1 MTKVNNNYINN
12 LEAQA
17 VRLKNDSNG
26 NPRYYISCI
35 EFRDAEGNFIRPAF
49 ANMYRG
55 KKYGAGWVFQSY
67 SLAWDLG
74 RTIEKTEGLDL
85 LTT

>member
-1 MTKVNNNYINN
+1 MTNETNNYINN

-17 VRLKNDSNG
+17 VRLNNDING

-35 EFRDAEGNFIRPAF
+35 EFKDAEGNYIRPAF

-67 SLAWDLG
+67 ALSNDL
-74 RTIEKTEGLDL
+74 RDSVKATEGLEVAS
-85 LTT
+85 